1 MAGSPDK
8 DIRVDKWLWAARF
21 YKTRTNAAQ
30 AIAGGRV
37 QVNGKRVK
45 PAMAIKPGDLLEI
58 AVGDMHWRVIVRAL
72 NAQRRP
78 AAEARLLY
86 DETEDSLMAREA
98 LLERKRL
105 ENEPSAEIKG
115 RPTKRERRHLQRLLS

>member
-1 MAGSPDK
+1 MR
-8 DIRVDKWLWAARF
+8 IDKWLWAARF
-21 YKTRTNAAQ
+21 FKTRTNAAQ
-30 AIAGGRV
+30 AVAGGRV

-45 PAMAIKPGDLLEI
+45 AAMAIKPGDLLEI
-58 AVGDMHWRVIVRAL
+58 AIGDVHWSVIVRAL

-78 AAEARLLY
+78 APEARLLY
-86 DETEDSLMAREA
+86 EEKESSRTAREA

-105 ENEPSAEIKG
+105 ANEPGTAIRG